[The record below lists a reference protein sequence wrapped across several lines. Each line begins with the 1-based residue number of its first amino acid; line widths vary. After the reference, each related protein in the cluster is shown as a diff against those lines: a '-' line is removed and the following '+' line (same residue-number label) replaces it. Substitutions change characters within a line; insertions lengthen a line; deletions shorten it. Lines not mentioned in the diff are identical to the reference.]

1 MTCVQGGYVRFVTP
15 ARVYV
20 ATLLL
25 VVVAFVGSFAV
36 ARALRDESE
45 DRQPSMQPPM
55 IELVELG
62 RSADLPPLRTQEP

>member
-1 MTCVQGGYVRFVTP
+1 MTCVHCGYVRVVTP

-25 VVVAFVGSFAV
+25 VVVAFLGSFAI
-36 ARALRDESE
+36 ARALRDEPEES
-45 DRQPSMQPPM
+45 QPSMQPQM

-62 RSADLPPLRTQEP
+62 RSADLPPLRAQEP